1 MALLLL
7 VMKKVTCLFCSKVN
21 RDACVRAH
29 NAKRALHWDTSPLV
43 WDAKL
48 TEEAQVWA
56 DKLVMLGYMEHSSVD
71 DQGENL
77 YMSWSTA
84 PIAATCSQAVEAW

>member
-1 MALLLL
+1 MVLPLLII
-7 VMKKVTCLFCSKVN
+7 MKVTILFCSKVN
-21 RDACVRAH
+21 QDACVRAH
-29 NAKRALHWDTSPLV
+29 NAKRALHKDTAPLV

-48 TEEAQVWA
+48 AEDARDWA
-56 DKLVMLGYMEHSSVD
+56 DHLVTLGHMVHDSVV

>member
-7 VMKKVTCLFCSKVN
+7 IIKKVTFLFCSKVN
-21 RDACVRAH
+21 QDACVRAH
-29 NAKRALHWDTSPLV
+29 NAKRALHKDTSPLV

-48 TEEAQVWA
+48 AEDAQAWA
-56 DKLVMLGYMEHSSVD
+56 DYLVTLGHMVHASVA

-77 YMSWSTA
+77 YMSSSTA
-84 PIAATCSQAVEAW
+84 PIVATCSQAVEAW